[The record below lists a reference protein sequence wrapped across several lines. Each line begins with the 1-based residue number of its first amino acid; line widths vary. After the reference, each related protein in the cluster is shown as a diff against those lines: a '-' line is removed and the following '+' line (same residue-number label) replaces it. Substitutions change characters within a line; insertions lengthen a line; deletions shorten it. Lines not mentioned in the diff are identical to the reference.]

1 MKPLDVNPQH
11 LTGSNLAYLGDAYY
25 ELQIRLYLLSQGITK
40 PLSLQRLAKS
50 YVSASAHAL
59 IFVSLEPL
67 LTEEELGVYKRGRNG
82 AHLNHRKNVDPREY
96 SISSGLEAVI
106 GYLYLKN
113 DWERLSFLINQAIQI
128 IDNRKD
134 VNRG

>member
-1 MKPLDVNPQH
+1 
-11 LTGSNLAYLGDAYY
+11 
-25 ELQIRLYLLSQGITK
+25 
-40 PLSLQRLAKS
+40 
-50 YVSASAHAL
+50 
-59 IFVSLEPL
+59 
-67 LTEEELGVYKRGRNG
+67 
-82 AHLNHRKNVDPREY
+82 LNHRKNVDPGEY